1 MNKNSILHTHSIIG
15 KTFFS
20 EIGIGI
26 SGNSFLLL
34 VHILKFIRGHR
45 PRLTDLPIGLLSLIH
60 LLMLLVAAFI
70 ATDIFISRRGWD
82 DIICKF
88 LVYLYRVLRGFSLC
102 TTSMLS
108 ILQAIILSPRSSCL
122 AKFKHISPHHI
133 SGAILFLSVLYMLIG
148 SQLLVSII
156 ATPNLTMND
165 FIYVTQSCSIL
176 PLSYL
181 MQSIYSTLLAI
192 REFFLISLMVLSNWY
207 MVALL
212 SMHRK
217 QTQHLHGT
225 NLSPK
230 KSPEQSATQTILMLI
245 SFFLLMTIY
254 DTIVSCS
261 RTMFLNDPTSYSIEL
276 FIMHIYATVSPF
288 VFMSTEKHIVN
299 FLRSLGKRVIN
310 FNLH

>member
-1 MNKNSILHTHSIIG
+1 
-15 KTFFS
+15 
-20 EIGIGI
+20 
-26 SGNSFLLL
+26 
-34 VHILKFIRGHR
+34 
-45 PRLTDLPIGLLSLIH
+45 
-60 LLMLLVAAFI
+60 
-70 ATDIFISRRGWD
+70 
-82 DIICKF
+82 
-88 LVYLYRVLRGFSLC
+88 
-102 TTSMLS
+102 
-108 ILQAIILSPRSSCL
+108 
-122 AKFKHISPHHI
+122 
-133 SGAILFLSVLYMLIG
+133 
-148 SQLLVSII
+148 
-156 ATPNLTMND
+156 
-165 FIYVTQSCSIL
+165 
-176 PLSYL
+176 
-181 MQSIYSTLLAI
+181 
-192 REFFLISLMVLSNWY
+192 